1 MQYGGNHDGNPSPR
15 HHGRRRVAYTQEAAA
30 YAKTTTGT
38 LATLGYAHKG
48 PRFFKPSPRK
58 VLYKKSD
65 LDAWLMGT
73 AVNA

>member
-1 MQYGGNHDGNPSPR
+1 MEVIMMATHLPAITDGDVWLTR
-15 HHGRRRVAYTQEAAA
+15 KEAAA